1 MSTDSGS
8 PSSDNTSETKDET
21 AKAAPLSPESPSGIL
36 LEQLILSHPHLV
48 PAAAEQQLEQLA
60 AEAEATDAPKEIGA
74 KKSSSDLVLYK
85 FLHLFEL
92 PSLHHSEIP
101 AIFELASVL
110 CSPTVYFIF
119 LKFSPSCPSRRCSDS
134 LPFPQRRRMAE
145 VRNSERMRAIKEVM
159 YALIVQ
165 KFIESGAPLLP
176 KVPFVTVDP
185 SSTLF
190 PSAATSPFGL
200 DLVPTVP
207 VKEQELSSV
216 HSEEA
221 LDMVKE
227 HLATILGPRPTGP
240 MAALINDDRV
250 VVGTSKLRL
259 GQVYAASIMYG
270 YFLRRVDQRFQ
281 LEKSI
286 GMLKGF
292 VGSAAAK
299 GDAEGE
305 EGAQQVVFPPEE
317 VVEEVVEEVKGESA
331 GEEGK
336 EGEGEGEGKAEQ
348 TLRAYVQS
356 FDPETLQMTATMR
369 SKESVEVIERHTE
382 ALFGKPKVEA
392 NEEGVAVVKDD
403 AARLT
408 VSTLRRL
415 VLEAVAFGGFLWD
428 IESFV
433 DTRFKIT
440 TH

>member
-1 MSTDSGS
+1 MSQIFAMSADSGS
-8 PSSDNTSETKDET
+8 PSSDSTPESKEEA

-36 LEQLILSHPHLV
+36 LKQLILSHPHLV

-60 AEAEATDAPKEIGA
+60 AEAEASDASKESGG

-85 FLHLFEL
+85 
-92 PSLHHSEIP
+92 
-101 AIFELASVL
+101 
-110 CSPTVYFIF
+110 
-119 LKFSPSCPSRRCSDS
+119 
-134 LPFPQRRRMAE
+134 RMAE

-286 GMLKGF
+286 GMLRGF
-292 VGSAAAK
+292 VGSAAVGK

-317 VVEEVVEEVKGESA
+317 VVEEVKGDSA
-331 GEEGK
+331 GEGGK
-336 EGEGEGEGKAEQ
+336 EGEGEGEGEGEKEGEGEGKEER

-382 ALFGKPKVEA
+382 ALFGKPKVET
-392 NEEGVAVVKDD
+392 NEEGVTVVKDD

-428 IESFV
+428 VESFV
-433 DTRFKIT
+433 DMRFKIT
-440 TH
+440 TP

>member
-1 MSTDSGS
+1 
-8 PSSDNTSETKDET
+8 
-21 AKAAPLSPESPSGIL
+21 
-36 LEQLILSHPHLV
+36 
-48 PAAAEQQLEQLA
+48 
-60 AEAEATDAPKEIGA
+60 
-74 KKSSSDLVLYK
+74 
-85 FLHLFEL
+85 
-92 PSLHHSEIP
+92 
-101 AIFELASVL
+101 
-110 CSPTVYFIF
+110 
-119 LKFSPSCPSRRCSDS
+119 
-134 LPFPQRRRMAE
+134 
-145 VRNSERMRAIKEVM
+145 M

-286 GMLKGF
+286 GLLKGF
-292 VGSAAAK
+292 MGSAGGK

-317 VVEEVVEEVKGESA
+317 VVEEVKGESA
-331 GEEGK
+331 GEGGK
-336 EGEGEGEGKAEQ
+336 EGEGEGEEKGEGKAEQ

-369 SKESVEVIERHTE
+369 SKRNITHSSLSPLYPFPPLPFLPLYPVPLIRLARESVEVIERHTE

-440 TH
+440 TP

>member
-1 MSTDSGS
+1 MPRVFAMATDSGS
-8 PSSDNTSETKDET
+8 PSSDSTPESKEEA

-60 AEAEATDAPKEIGA
+60 AEAEASDASKESGA

-85 FLHLFEL
+85 
-92 PSLHHSEIP
+92 
-101 AIFELASVL
+101 
-110 CSPTVYFIF
+110 
-119 LKFSPSCPSRRCSDS
+119 
-134 LPFPQRRRMAE
+134 RMAE

-286 GMLKGF
+286 GLLRGF
-292 VGSAAAK
+292 MGSAAGK

-305 EGAQQVVFPPEE
+305 DGAQQVVFPPEE
-317 VVEEVVEEVKGESA
+317 VVEEVKGDSA
-331 GEEGK
+331 GEGEKEGEGVGEK
-336 EGEGEGEGKAEQ
+336 EGEGEGKEER

-382 ALFGKPKVEA
+382 ALFGKPKVET

-428 IESFV
+428 VESFV

-440 TH
+440 TP

>member
-1 MSTDSGS
+1 MSRVFAMSTDSSS
-8 PSSDNTSETKDET
+8 PSSDNTPESKEEV

-60 AEAEATDAPKEIGA
+60 AEAEATDAPKESGA
-74 KKSSSDLVLYK
+74 KKSSNDLVLYK
-85 FLHLFEL
+85 
-92 PSLHHSEIP
+92 
-101 AIFELASVL
+101 
-110 CSPTVYFIF
+110 
-119 LKFSPSCPSRRCSDS
+119 
-134 LPFPQRRRMAE
+134 RMAE

-240 MAALINDDRV
+240 MAALIDDDRV

-286 GMLKGF
+286 GLLRGF
-292 VGSAAAK
+292 MGSAGGK

-305 EGAQQVVFPPEE
+305 DGAQQVVFPPEE
-317 VVEEVVEEVKGESA
+317 VVEEVKGESA
-331 GEEGK
+331 GEGGKEGEEGK
-336 EGEGEGEGKAEQ
+336 EGEGEGEGKAER
-348 TLRAYVQS
+348 TLRAYVLS

-440 TH
+440 TP

>member
-1 MSTDSGS
+1 MSRVFAMSTDSGS

-60 AEAEATDAPKEIGA
+60 AEAEATDAPKESGA

-85 FLHLFEL
+85 
-92 PSLHHSEIP
+92 
-101 AIFELASVL
+101 
-110 CSPTVYFIF
+110 
-119 LKFSPSCPSRRCSDS
+119 
-134 LPFPQRRRMAE
+134 RMAE

-292 VGSAAAK
+292 VGSAVAK

-305 EGAQQVVFPPEE
+305 EGAQQVVFPP
-317 VVEEVVEEVKGESA
+317 EEVVEEVKGESA

-356 FDPETLQMTATMR
+356 FDPETLQMTAMMR

-433 DTRFKIT
+433 DTRYKIT

>member
-85 FLHLFEL
+85 
-92 PSLHHSEIP
+92 
-101 AIFELASVL
+101 
-110 CSPTVYFIF
+110 
-119 LKFSPSCPSRRCSDS
+119 
-134 LPFPQRRRMAE
+134 RMAE

-433 DTRFKIT
+433 DTRYKIT

>member
-1 MSTDSGS
+1 MNASSSRHMSRIFATASDSSSS
-8 PSSDNTSETKDET
+8 PSPSDNTPESQDKST
-21 AKAAPLSPESPSGIL
+21 KAAPLTPESPPGIL

-60 AEAEATDAPKEIGA
+60 ADAEASDAAKEAGG

-85 FLHLFEL
+85 
-92 PSLHHSEIP
+92 
-101 AIFELASVL
+101 
-110 CSPTVYFIF
+110 
-119 LKFSPSCPSRRCSDS
+119 
-134 LPFPQRRRMAE
+134 RMAE
-145 VRNSERMRAIKEVM
+145 VRSNERMRAIKEVM

-185 SSTLF
+185 SSSLF

-200 DLVPTVP
+200 DLVPTVS

-240 MAALINDDRV
+240 MAALISDDRV

-286 GMLKGF
+286 GLLKGF
-292 VGSAAAK
+292 MGGAGGA
-299 GDAEGE
+299 GEGEGE
-305 EGAQQVVFPPEE
+305 EGAQAVVFPPEE
-317 VVEEVVEEVKGESA
+317 VVEEEEVKGESA
-331 GEEGK
+331 GEGEGEGGK
-336 EGEGEGEGKAEQ
+336 EGEGEGKLER

-356 FDPETLQMTATMR
+356 FDSETLQMTATMR

-382 ALFGKPKVEA
+382 ALFGKPQVEA
-392 NEEGVAVVKDD
+392 NAEGVAVVKDD

-428 IESFV
+428 VESFV
-433 DTRFKIT
+433 DSRFKIT
-440 TH
+440 TP